1 MDVPEAMVP
10 PTGRISDERFFQCG
24 VTREDYDVLVS
35 RDEGNPYWILAI
47 SGAFGAV
54 VEFAS
59 YFLIAE
65 LVHRLGVT
73 AFWEKALSL
82 GPWFYTIPF
91 ILFGLVFAVMQF
103 VAGRRR
109 TRGYLRTL
117 RAIEDNIEWTAGLP
131 AQDKKLLRRLE
142 RLYARIESLECE
154 TWVDLT
160 RTRAPYQDCLHAM
173 AEMIAV
179 PPLTSVQRA
188 IMVND
193 PNLGHSPAL
202 ALANE
207 FRFLHA
213 RRKELRARTEAALD
227 GLKESI
233 VELEKQDE
241 ALQLLHDAEQL
252 WLDREARD

>member
-10 PTGRISDERFFQCG
+10 PTGRIGDERFFQCG
-24 VTREDYDVLVS
+24 LTREDYDVLVS

-47 SGAFGAV
+47 AGAFGAI

-59 YFLIAE
+59 YFLITE
-65 LVHRLGVT
+65 LVHRLGFA

-109 TRGYLRTL
+109 TRRYFRTL
-117 RAIEDNIEWTAGLP
+117 RAVEDNIEWTAVLP
-131 AQDKKLLRRLE
+131 SQDKKLLRRLE

-154 TWVDLT
+154 AWVDLT
-160 RTRAPYQDCLHAM
+160 RTHAPYHDCLHSM
-173 AEMIAV
+173 AELIAV
-179 PPLTSVQRA
+179 PPLTPVQRA
-188 IMVND
+188 IMNND
-193 PNLGHSPAL
+193 PALNHSPAL

-207 FRFLHA
+207 FRSLHA
-213 RRKELRARTEAALD
+213 SREVLRARTETAL
-227 GLKESI
+227 GSLKESI

-252 WLDREARD
+252 WNDHESPD